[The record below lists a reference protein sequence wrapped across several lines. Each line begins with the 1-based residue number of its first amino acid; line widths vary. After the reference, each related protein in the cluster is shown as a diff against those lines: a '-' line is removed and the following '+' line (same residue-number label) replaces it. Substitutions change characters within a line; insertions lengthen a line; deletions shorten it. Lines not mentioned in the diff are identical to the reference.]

1 MAFEKEINVKRNII
15 GHDGST
21 NVLCGYKKITGHLHH
36 TVVFWGS
43 IIRLEISAQY
53 HIFIILKLEKWMN
66 SEGQQRSAVKLF
78 PVIDFSETMQEK
90 KFQEPLLTTLGENL
104 VATWKF
110 WLLF

>member
-1 MAFEKEINVKRNII
+1 MII
-15 GHDGST
+15 CS
-21 NVLCGYKKITGHLHH
+21 NVLNDSFSNS

-90 KFQEPLLTTLGENL
+90 KFQEPLFTTLGENL

-110 WLLF
+110 WLLFQWLS